1 MTILRKTALT
11 ALAALA
17 LAACKKDEDKGP
29 KIYVIEPGENAQTQA
44 QEAMLD
50 VKSGE
55 IIEFAAGTFTFN
67 NTLSLVKKENV
78 VVRGKGK
85 DATILVFKDAAKG
98 AEGIRGTELKQF
110 MIRDLTVR
118 DAKGDGIKIKD
129 SDGVTFFNV
138 VAEWTAGADSANG
151 AYGLYPVSC
160 KNVMIDGC
168 KAQGASDAGIYVGQC
183 STVVVRN
190 SEARLNVAGIEIEN
204 TVDADVYNNLSV
216 NNTGGILIFDLP
228 DLPVKN
234 GANVRIFRNEIRDN
248 NTPNFAP
255 AGNIVGQVPSGTG
268 IMIMSMNDVEV
279 FDNDVIDC
287 AVMGTGVVNYLSI
300 SLFDSSLNLNDAAFG
315 KETYAIHIHDNRYQ
329 RGNFTPLDKP
339 YISGLLKSM
348 FRDTVPDIL
357 FDGYIHADAATDP
370 AKKVCIRNN
379 GNVKYANL
387 NVPNGLNVKYDMSEH
402 DCSHAALPEVSTSAP
417 RP

>member
-1 MTILRKTALT
+1 MIALRKAAFTG
-11 ALAALA
+11 LAALA
-17 LAACKKDEDKGP
+17 WVACKKDEDKGP
-29 KIYVIEPGENAQTQA
+29 KIYVIQPGENAQTQA

-50 VKSGE
+50 VKPGE

-78 VVRGKGK
+78 TVRGKGR

-98 AEGIRGTELKQF
+98 AEGIRGAELKQF

-118 DAKGDGIKIKD
+118 DPKGDGIKIKD

-138 VAEWTAGADSANG
+138 MVEWTTGADSANG

-204 TVDADVYNNLSV
+204 TVDADVYNNLAV

-228 DLPVKN
+228 NLPVKN

-268 IMIMSMNDVEV
+268 IMVMSMNDVEV

-287 AVMGTGVVNYLSI
+287 AVMGTGVVNYQSLT
-300 SLFDSSLNLNDAAFG
+300 LFDPGLNINDPEYG

-329 RGNFTPLDKP
+329 RQKFMPLDKP
-339 YISGLLKSM
+339 FISSLLKSS
-348 FRDTVPDIL
+348 FGDSVPDIL
-357 FDGYIHADAATDP
+357 FDGYLHPAAGADAS
-370 AKKVCIRNN
+370 KKVCIRNN
-379 GNVKYANL
+379 GNARFANL
-387 NVPNGLNVKYDMSEH
+387 NVPGGLAISYDVSGH